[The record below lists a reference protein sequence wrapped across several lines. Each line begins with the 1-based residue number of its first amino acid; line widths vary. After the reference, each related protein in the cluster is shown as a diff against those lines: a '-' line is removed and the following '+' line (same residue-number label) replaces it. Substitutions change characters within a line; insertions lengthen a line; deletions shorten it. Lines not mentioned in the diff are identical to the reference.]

1 MNIAASGEF
10 WLPETPDETVRGA
23 FRADAGKQPE
33 AVLDDALVQ
42 DPRVSRTSPTGLVYA
57 RGAAGGVQASLPITI
72 QGRLD
77 SGDCVTLVNAQN
89 WGDPGPPF
97 GSPDYH
103 AHYAVVGDR
112 HTIGPGQL
120 FSAMRFRFGNP
131 YWLGHLKGGE
141 TAVVGGDGSTLSV
154 ESADDGNWLLYT
166 CAMPL
171 TMQRLETMVQS
182 GCLTLA
188 ELALDQDFEARDTW
202 VRIND
207 EDAWLT
213 VYGPG
218 ANTPPKEFDYRTLLP
233 REELTLERF
242 ANWIPIN
249 DTLDGI
255 ARVAG
260 RPLEGFLQ
268 TQALLVTALLEGL
281 HRRLHRTFKQSKFP
295 DASNSALDSI
305 KKAVRGA
312 AKDKAA
318 ARNDP
323 NLDPEQVHKAVMESV
338 SHFATVEY
346 VDRATDVITRVSA
359 ALPELIE
366 SVSVADLAE
375 SMKKSRNE
383 MAHQLLL
390 DEEKEPLSAR
400 QLRWLVVTHT
410 TPWLLRALLLLEA
423 GIDPSVLNFHHRG
436 NSRYPSAC
444 ANVAQFVKELG
455 WQLPPTTG

>member
-23 FRADAGKQPE
+23 FKADAGERPE
-33 AVLDDALVQ
+33 AVLDDALVE
-42 DPRVSRTSPTGLVYA
+42 DPRVSRTATGDLMYT
-57 RGAAGGVQASLPITI
+57 RGAAGGVKASLPITM
-72 QGRLD
+72 QGQLD
-77 SGDCVTLVNAQN
+77 SGESVTLVNAQN

-97 GSPDYH
+97 GPPQYQ
-103 AHYAVVGDR
+103 AHYAIVGDR
-112 HTIGPGQL
+112 HTSGPEQL
-120 FSAMRFRFGNP
+120 FSAMRFRFGHP
-131 YWLGHLKGGE
+131 YWLGHLQGGE
-141 TAVVGGDGSTLSV
+141 TAAVGEDGSTLSV
-154 ESADDGNWLLYT
+154 EGADDGNWLLYT
-166 CAMPL
+166 SGTPPTL
-171 TMQRLETMVQS
+171 QRLESMVES
-182 GCLTLA
+182 GCLTRA
-188 ELALDQDFEARDTW
+188 ELALDQEFEARDTW

-207 EDAWLT
+207 GDAWLT

-242 ANWIPIN
+242 SNWIPIN

-255 ARVAG
+255 ARVAA

-281 HRRLHRTFKQSKFP
+281 HRRLHRTFEQSKFP
-295 DASNSALDSI
+295 NVSNSALDSI
-305 KKAVRGA
+305 KKAARGA

-323 NLDPEQVHKAVMESV
+323 NLDPEQVHKAVMDSV

-390 DEEKEPLSAR
+390 DEEKEPLAAR

-423 GIDPSVLNFHHRG
+423 GIDPSVLNFHQG

-455 WQLPPTTG
+455 WQLPPNTG